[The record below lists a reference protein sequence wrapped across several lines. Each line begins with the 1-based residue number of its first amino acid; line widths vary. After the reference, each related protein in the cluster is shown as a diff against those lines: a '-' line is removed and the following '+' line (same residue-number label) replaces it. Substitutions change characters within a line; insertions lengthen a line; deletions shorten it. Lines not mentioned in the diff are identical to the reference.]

1 MLKRTFFII
10 GIFCSLLTS
19 GISAN
24 VEVYFSPQGGCETK
38 ITELIEQSKES
49 IDVAMYS
56 LNNTLLLKALDD
68 VRAKEKDIKIRI
80 LVDRVQAGVNYKMML
95 ILKDKGYD
103 VKIHSKN
110 RIQHNKYA
118 IFDGKK
124 VVTGSYNWTNNA
136 EKYNEE
142 NCLILDDD
150 KMVQAYS
157 NHFDTY
163 LWLVNTTEKSDESF
177 TKLRNRVKKTASKN
191 TEKRT

>member
-1 MLKRTFFII
+1 MLKRCFFII
-10 GIFCSLLTS
+10 GIIVALLSCNIYART
-19 GISAN
+19 
-24 VEVYFSPQGGCETK
+24 EVYFSPQGGCETK

-56 LNNTLLLKALDD
+56 LNNTMLLKALDD

-80 LVDRVQAGVNYKMML
+80 LVDRAQAGVNYKMML

-142 NCLILDDD
+142 NCLILDDEETV
-150 KMVQAYS
+150 KEYR

-177 TKLRNRVKKTASKN
+177 VKLRNRVKTTPSKN

>member
-1 MLKRTFFII
+1 MLKRSLIVLCAFLV
-10 GIFCSLLTS
+10 IFVSNIYAKTD
-19 GISAN
+19 
-24 VEVYFSPQGGCETK
+24 VFFSPLGGCETK
-38 ITELIEQSKES
+38 IAELIEQSKES

-56 LNNTLLLKALDD
+56 LNNTMLLKALDD
-68 VRAKEKDIKIRI
+68 VKAKERDIKIRI

-118 IFDGKK
+118 VFDGKK

-142 NCLILDDD
+142 NCLILDDEETV
-150 KMVQAYS
+150 KEYR

-177 TKLRNRVKKTASKN
+177 SKLRNRVKTTPSKK
-191 TEKRT
+191 TEKHT